1 MRFGDSMTPFASA
14 FGGCG
19 DLIGIALQHARS
31 QDWEAR
37 RESGRKALI
46 YAEGVWHIYE
56 VRLSCS
62 PEDGDLH
69 LSSSFSLT
77 LRPERETRL
86 LDALNRANARCSSGA
101 FYYRNDLSR
110 VCFRS
115 SVGTLVD
122 PADVAR
128 AVVSGIERA
137 VEKCDKFYPVFQTAN
152 LASCRSADSIE
163 FHLADSFGTA

>member
-1 MRFGDSMTPFASA
+1 MRFGDSIRPFAYA
-14 FGGCG
+14 FGGGG

-31 QDWEAR
+31 ENWEAR
-37 RESGRKALI
+37 RESGRKAVI
-46 YAEGVWHIYE
+46 HAEGIWHIYE

-77 LRPERETRL
+77 LRPDRETRL
-86 LDALNRANARCSSGA
+86 LDALNRANACCRSGA

-115 SVGTLVD
+115 SVGAPD
-122 PADVAR
+122 GGAR
-128 AVVSGIERA
+128 AVISGIERA
-137 VEKCDKFYPVFQTAN
+137 VEQCDKFYPVFQTAN
-152 LASCRSADSIE
+152 LAGRRSADSIE
-163 FHLADSFGTA
+163 FHVADSFGTA

>member
-1 MRFGDSMTPFASA
+1 MRFGDSMKPFAFA
-14 FGGCG
+14 FGGSA
-19 DLIGIALQHARS
+19 DLIGIALRHARS
-31 QDWEAR
+31 ENWQAR
-37 RESGRKALI
+37 RESGRKAVI
-46 YAEGVWHIYE
+46 HAEGVWHIYE

-77 LRPERETRL
+77 LRPDRETRL
-86 LDALNRANARCSSGA
+86 LDALNRANARCRSGA

-115 SVGTLVD
+115 SVGAPD
-122 PADVAR
+122 GVAR
-128 AVVSGIERA
+128 AVISGIERA
-137 VEKCDKFYPVFQTAN
+137 VEQCDKFYPVLQIAN
-152 LASCRSADSIE
+152 LAGCGSADSID